1 MSRVRTVARWAVLIG
16 ALGGLPLSAMQAR
29 AQERRD
35 AMGPLRVHPRNPRY
49 FADGGG
55 RAVYLTGSHTWSNLQ
70 DQGPKDPPK
79 PFDFERYLDFLVER
93 DHNVIRLWAWEQ
105 ARWAPWSDGKG
116 PNPSD
121 WFIQPNPYART
132 GPGEALDG
140 KPKFDLEKWDDA
152 YFERLRT
159 RVRKAGER
167 GIYVSVMLFQGWSSA
182 KSWLGGTPWR
192 GHPYHPEN
200 NVQGWSGNTK
210 GDSGPALDD
219 PRVRERQAAYIR
231 KVVDTL
237 NDLDNVLYE
246 VTNEGGDKDWDR
258 FVVETVHAYEKTKP
272 KQHPVGLT
280 GHGSETNDEMLASPA
295 DWFSPGSSQWPDL
308 KTDPRAVDGK
318 KVSLL
323 DTDHVF
329 GVRGDQKWVWK
340 AFLRGH
346 NVLFMDPYDDP
357 AWAPI
362 LAGQGVGVRDAEA
375 CRRAMGHAR
384 RYAGRI
390 DLAASRPAG
399 ELASTGYCL
408 ATPGRE
414 YLVYLPD
421 GGDATVDISAAKGRL
436 AVEWMHPITGK
447 ITDGG
452 AMEGGAKR
460 TLKAP
465 FGGDAVLYLRT
476 MP

>member
-1 MSRVRTVARWAVLIG
+1 MIRVRTVARCVVLIG
-16 ALGGLPLSAMQAR
+16 ALGGLPLSAMQAG

-49 FADGGG
+49 FADGDG
-55 RAVYLTGSHTWSNLQ
+55 RAVYLTGSHTWANLQ

-79 PFDFERYLDFLVER
+79 PFDYEAYLDFLRER

-116 PNPSD
+116 QNSSD
-121 WFIQPNPYART
+121 WFISPNPYART
-132 GPGEALDG
+132 GPGKALDG

-159 RVRKAGER
+159 RVREAGER

-210 GDSGPALDD
+210 GNIGPALSD

-231 KVVDTL
+231 KVIDTL

-246 VTNEGGDKDWDR
+246 VTNEGGDKDWDH
-258 FVVETVHAYEKTKP
+258 FVVETVHAYEETKP
-272 KQHPVGLT
+272 KRHPVGLT
-280 GHGSETNDEMLASPA
+280 GHGSETNHEMLASPA
-295 DWFSPGSSQWPDL
+295 DWFSPGSRQWPDL
-308 KTDPRAVDGK
+308 KDDPRAVDGR

-323 DTDHVF
+323 DTDQVF
-329 GVRGDQKWVWK
+329 GVGGDQKWVWK

-357 AWAPI
+357 AWASI

-399 ELASTGYCL
+399 ELASTAFCL
-408 ATPGRE
+408 AVPGRE

-421 GGDATVDISAAKGRL
+421 GGDATVDLSGVEGKL
-436 AVEWMHPITGK
+436 AVEWTHPITGQS
-447 ITDGG
+447 TSGD
-452 AMEGGAKR
+452 AVAGGAKR
-460 TLKAP
+460 TLNAP
-465 FGGDAVLYLRT
+465 FDGDAVLYLRT

>member
-1 MSRVRTVARWAVLIG
+1 MIRVRTVARCAVLIG

-35 AMGPLRVHPRNPRY
+35 VMGPLRVHPQNPRY

-121 WFIQPNPYART
+121 WFIQPNPCART

-192 GHPYHPEN
+192 GHPYRPEN

-210 GDSGPALDD
+210 GNTGPALDD

-231 KVVDTL
+231 KVIDTL

-280 GHGSETNDEMLASPA
+280 GHGSETND
-295 DWFSPGSSQWPDL
+295 
-308 KTDPRAVDGK
+308 
-318 KVSLL
+318 
-323 DTDHVF
+323 
-329 GVRGDQKWVWK
+329 
-340 AFLRGH
+340 
-346 NVLFMDPYDDP
+346 
-357 AWAPI
+357 
-362 LAGQGVGVRDAEA
+362 
-375 CRRAMGHAR
+375 
-384 RYAGRI
+384 
-390 DLAASRPAG
+390 
-399 ELASTGYCL
+399 
-408 ATPGRE
+408 
-414 YLVYLPD
+414 
-421 GGDATVDISAAKGRL
+421 
-436 AVEWMHPITGK
+436 
-447 ITDGG
+447 
-452 AMEGGAKR
+452 
-460 TLKAP
+460 
-465 FGGDAVLYLRT
+465 
-476 MP
+476 